1 MIRFY
6 RELADGSEPDA
17 ALRAA
22 QLHLLSGSA
31 PSPRAGDWEL
41 PYYWAAFQLSR

>member
-6 RELADGSEPDA
+6 RELAGGSEPEA

-31 PSPRAGDWEL
+31 PAPRARDWEL